1 MQVKRRSIHFG
12 GQMTEVTSVIL
23 SSGKQNWKLESKD
36 SSFIEQDKS
45 FHDTKNSCSHVGN

>member
-12 GQMTEVTSVIL
+12 GQLIEVTSVIL
-23 SSGKQNWKLESKD
+23 SSGKQIWKLELKD
-36 SSFIEQDKS
+36 SSFIQQDKS